1 MGLRMRSLT
10 VGVVMTAAIRVVM
23 GLRMRSLTVGVV
35 MTAAICMV
43 TGLRMRSL
51 TVGVVMTAA
60 ICMVMGRLRHAGGT
74 LKSHFMQFFTIQRHS
89 GMVATGGLYKVIT
102 AAVFAAGGG
111 VMMFLLSR
119 KHRSKPQ
126 R

>member
-1 MGLRMRSLT
+1 MLSLT
-10 VGVVMTAAIRVVM
+10 VGVVMTAAIRMVM
-23 GLRMRSLTVGVV
+23 SLRMLSLTVGVV
-35 MTAAICMV
+35 MTAAI
-43 TGLRMRSL
+43 R
-51 TVGVVMTAA
+51 
-60 ICMVMGRLRHAGGT
+60 MVMGRLRHAGGT

-126 R
+126 RCQSQGQQITFHCFSVN